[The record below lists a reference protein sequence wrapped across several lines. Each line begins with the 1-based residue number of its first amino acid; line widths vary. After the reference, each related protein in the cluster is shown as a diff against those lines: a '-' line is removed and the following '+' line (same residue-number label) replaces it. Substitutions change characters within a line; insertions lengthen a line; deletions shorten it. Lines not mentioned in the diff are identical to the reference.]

1 MRAIP
6 QDQTEKLKCTKRPG
20 IKLMDLIRGIVS
32 GMEAHIEVTWDTT
45 KYVKFLYTFF
55 HLRNMENNNH
65 MK

>member
-1 MRAIP
+1 
-6 QDQTEKLKCTKRPG
+6 
-20 IKLMDLIRGIVS
+20 MDLIRGIVS